1 MVRRMKAW
9 FAMGIFVVILGL
21 GFVVSGMYSFT
32 IQAQNVD
39 NTEFVIQQSTP
50 IPPTA
55 IPPTAIPPTAIPPT
69 ATPGPAP
76 TPTPSRLYTP
86 FIRK

>member
-55 IPPTAIPPTAIPPT
+55 IPPTAIPPTA
-69 ATPGPAP
+69 TPGPAP
-76 TPTPSRLYTP
+76 TPTIP
-86 FIRK
+86 FLLR